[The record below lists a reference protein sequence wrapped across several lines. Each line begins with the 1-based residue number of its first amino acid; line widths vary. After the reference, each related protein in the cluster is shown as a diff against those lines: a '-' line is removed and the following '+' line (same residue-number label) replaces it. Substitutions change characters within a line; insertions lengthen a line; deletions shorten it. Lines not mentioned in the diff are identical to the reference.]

1 MAKLKTIYQNLRK
14 RIVQLFGRLF
24 FHDIASLTMMALDV
38 ILILALF
45 ILLLFRINSGDLMV
59 PLNYNSIYGVTS
71 SVVWYKL
78 YFLPFSYL
86 LLSIINIF
94 IAWAFFEKERLITYL
109 VLFINIIIGLTL
121 IIMEFNLT
129 SLIRG

>member
-1 MAKLKTIYQNLRK
+1 MLI
-14 RIVQLFGRLF
+14 LF
-24 FHDIASLTMMALDV
+24 M
-38 ILILALF
+38 ILI
-45 ILLLFRINSGDLMV
+45 FRISSGDLMV

-78 YFLPFSYL
+78 YFLPISYFIL
-86 LLSIINIF
+86 FIINIF

-109 VLFINIIIGLTL
+109 VLFVNIIIGVTL
-121 IIMEFNLT
+121 VIMEYNLT

>member
-1 MAKLKTIYQNLRK
+1 MTKIKKIYQNSKERF
-14 RIVQLFGRLF
+14 VQLFGRMF
-24 FHDIASLTMMALDV
+24 FHDITSLTMLLLGVMLMLILFM
-38 ILILALF
+38 ILI
-45 ILLLFRINSGDLMV
+45 FRISSGDLMV

-78 YFLPFSYL
+78 YFLPISYFIL
-86 LLSIINIF
+86 FIINIF

-109 VLFINIIIGLTL
+109 VLFVNIIIGVTL
-121 IIMEFNLT
+121 VIMEYNLT